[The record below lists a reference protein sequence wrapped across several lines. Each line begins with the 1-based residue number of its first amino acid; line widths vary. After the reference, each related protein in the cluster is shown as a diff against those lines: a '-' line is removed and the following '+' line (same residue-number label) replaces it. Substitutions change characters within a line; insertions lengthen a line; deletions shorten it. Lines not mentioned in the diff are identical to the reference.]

1 MSEEI
6 REVVFIVIA
15 GTLLML
21 TLIVFI
27 VSFFFVHQRRQL
39 QNLQDKQDMK
49 AAFQQEILQA
59 QLEIQNQTLQHVSG
73 ELHDNIGQLL
83 SVARLQ
89 LNMLEIETLPTT
101 EKIVEVNEVIAKTIH
116 ELRALSKSLDSDF
129 VQDFGL
135 VESLSHELQRIR
147 SAGNYQTEIVVEGQ
161 AYRLDGQKEIVLFRV
176 AQEILNNILKHAAA
190 KSIQVFVYYEP
201 TQFGLTI
208 RDNGK
213 GFDYESVLG
222 REMSQTGAGLRNIQ
236 RRVALIGGHCRFESQ
251 IGQGTSVEIKI
262 NIPSFN
268 PIAGEQE
275 ML

>member
-1 MSEEI
+1 MGLLAA
-6 REVVFIVIA
+6 VATFTFLLFATFII
-15 GTLLML
+15 
-21 TLIVFI
+21 
-27 VSFFFVHQRRQL
+27 FFVLLFQRRQL
-39 QNLQDKQDMK
+39 QNLQEK
-49 AAFQQEILQA
+49 ASLHAQHQQEILQV

-129 VQDFGL
+129 VKDFGL

-176 AQEILNNILKHAAA
+176 AQEILNNILKHAGA
-190 KSIQVFVYYEP
+190 KNIQVKLHYMPEP
-201 TQFGLTI
+201 FILTVQ
-208 RDNGK
+208 DDGK
-213 GFDYESVLG
+213 GFDYEAVLG
-222 REMSQTGAGLRNIQ
+222 REMSKSGAGLRNIQ
-236 RRVALIGGHCRFESQ
+236 RR
-251 IGQGTSVEIKI
+251 T
-262 NIPSFN
+262 
-268 PIAGEQE
+268 E
-275 ML
+275 MLGGTCIFQTAQNKGTRVHIQLPSLNS